1 MVCFLMGLHS
11 TVASS
16 KNSPMERSVKNH
28 AEVAK
33 TTESRSPFS
42 GWKTVVLSEF
52 KVQDPSLGVWFRLK
66 SG

>member
-42 GWKTVVLSEF
+42 GWKTVDLSELR
-52 KVQDPSLGVWFRLK
+52 VQNQDWGF
-66 SG
+66 GFD